1 MALVR
6 SLVSSGNSGGWAFRS
21 STSPIWWTLGDVF
34 HCLGFIFQRSAVPDN
49 ISLGSEHV
57 DSRPFLSN
65 RFCGTRESSISD
77 LAILRH
83 IQSSAVVVATW
94 HRGKRKTGTQV
105 LFLMFRMPVRY
116 KFLAVSL
123 SLIILISL
131 AGLGGFGLRS
141 SASTETRARASGTSS
156 GFHSIADYCEYCRS
170 LCRRNLRLSDKGHFT
185 AHSHRR
191 LQSP

>member
-1 MALVR
+1 M
-6 SLVSSGNSGGWAFRS
+6 
-21 STSPIWWTLGDVF
+21 
-34 HCLGFIFQRSAVPDN
+34 
-49 ISLGSEHV
+49 
-57 DSRPFLSN
+57 
-65 RFCGTRESSISD
+65 
-77 LAILRH
+77 
-83 IQSSAVVVATW
+83 
-94 HRGKRKTGTQV
+94 

-170 LCRRNLRLSDKGHFT
+170 LCRRNLR
-185 AHSHRR
+185 
-191 LQSP
+191 